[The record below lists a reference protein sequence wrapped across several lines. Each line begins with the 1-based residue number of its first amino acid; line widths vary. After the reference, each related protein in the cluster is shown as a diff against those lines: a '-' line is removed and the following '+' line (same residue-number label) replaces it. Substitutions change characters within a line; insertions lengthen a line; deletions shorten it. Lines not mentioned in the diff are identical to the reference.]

1 MKRIQKI
8 TALFCALALAVS
20 SFGTYTDNARAAE
33 LPVTSDDAFLS
44 RETTQR
50 GTTKNTGAKTNV
62 QKLEFGK
69 KVQGRLVSRDDGQQ
83 YQITLKSSGQLDIH
97 LEGAA
102 GKLATCLTDQN
113 GKGWAPRRKTT
124 DGKQTYQLKKG
135 TYYYQVQIEK
145 GLQIPETG
153 LDYTITATFK
163 SAKARY
169 EDNNTRKKAAKAPL
183 DKEFYGH
190 LAQNSPTEY
199 YKFTLKRI
207 SQFSFTINTQVAD
220 ETPETFV
227 VSLYNKAGKLMRS
240 WENPDWREYDG
251 DWIWD
256 WEEFGREVGLVEVL
270 PAGTYY
276 IGVSIKRDENGKV
289 PVSARYGSY
298 KIYARAKLIGVS
310 VELSHN
316 QAEYTGKEIMPPKVT
331 LKKHFKKAYYSDW
344 HYDKDRKAYQIYP
357 ITKGVGGS
365 FGNTIK
371 EIGRYQIRQQRWSPP
386 HGISSDNA
394 YAIFTVTPVCGKIS
408 RITSKKRGQVQVSVK
423 KNTQSTGY
431 QIQIARDRKFRKSRK
446 TLKTT
451 NLKKTIKG
459 LSHGKK
465 YYVRIR
471 NYKDVKTVY
480 CPGTEVP
487 ESIYGKWSKT
497 RIVVC
502 K

>member
-169 EDNNTRKKAAKAPL
+169 EDNNTRKKAAKAPWYL
-183 DKEFYGH
+183 C
-190 LAQNSPTEY
+190 
-199 YKFTLKRI
+199 I
-207 SQFSFTINTQVAD
+207 
-220 ETPETFV
+220 
-227 VSLYNKAGKLMRS
+227 
-240 WENPDWREYDG
+240 
-251 DWIWD
+251 
-256 WEEFGREVGLVEVL
+256 
-270 PAGTYY
+270 
-276 IGVSIKRDENGKV
+276 
-289 PVSARYGSY
+289 
-298 KIYARAKLIGVS
+298 
-310 VELSHN
+310 
-316 QAEYTGKEIMPPKVT
+316 
-331 LKKHFKKAYYSDW
+331 
-344 HYDKDRKAYQIYP
+344 
-357 ITKGVGGS
+357 
-365 FGNTIK
+365 
-371 EIGRYQIRQQRWSPP
+371 IRQ
-386 HGISSDNA
+386 GNLCA
-394 YAIFTVTPVCGKIS
+394 VG
-408 RITSKKRGQVQVSVK
+408 RIRIGESMMG
-423 KNTQSTGY
+423 TGY
-431 QIQIARDRKFRKSRK
+431 GIGKSLAERLDWLRFCRQAR
-446 TLKTT
+446 
-451 NLKKTIKG
+451 I
-459 LSHGKK
+459 
-465 YYVRIR
+465 I
-471 NYKDVKTVY
+471 
-480 CPGTEVP
+480 
-487 ESIYGKWSKT
+487 
-497 RIVVC
+497 
-502 K
+502 

>member
-1 MKRIQKI
+1 
-8 TALFCALALAVS
+8 
-20 SFGTYTDNARAAE
+20 
-33 LPVTSDDAFLS
+33 
-44 RETTQR
+44 
-50 GTTKNTGAKTNV
+50 
-62 QKLEFGK
+62 
-69 KVQGRLVSRDDGQQ
+69 
-83 YQITLKSSGQLDIH
+83 
-97 LEGAA
+97 
-102 GKLATCLTDQN
+102 
-113 GKGWAPRRKTT
+113 
-124 DGKQTYQLKKG
+124 
-135 TYYYQVQIEK
+135 
-145 GLQIPETG
+145 
-153 LDYTITATFK
+153 
-163 SAKARY
+163 
-169 EDNNTRKKAAKAPL
+169 
-183 DKEFYGH
+183 
-190 LAQNSPTEY
+190 
-199 YKFTLKRI
+199 
-207 SQFSFTINTQVAD
+207 
-220 ETPETFV
+220 
-227 VSLYNKAGKLMRS
+227 
-240 WENPDWREYDG
+240 
-251 DWIWD
+251 
-256 WEEFGREVGLVEVL
+256 
-270 PAGTYY
+270 
-276 IGVSIKRDENGKV
+276 
-289 PVSARYGSY
+289 
-298 KIYARAKLIGVS
+298 
-310 VELSHN
+310 
-316 QAEYTGKEIMPPKVT
+316 MPPKVT